1 MLRHVPV
8 TREADSTTMK
18 LKSTTFT
25 LAACS
30 LSLSGSLFAASLE
43 VDVKDAHGNGVADA
57 AIYLESLTGT
67 LPARPRPAEIEQKSR
82 KFMPLM
88 TVIQTGSEI
97 AFPNNDTVRHHVY
110 SFSPAKP
117 FELKLYSGTPG
128 SPVLFDKPGTVVI
141 GCNIHDRMVA
151 YIQVVNTPYF
161 GKTNDTGRVRI
172 TDLPAGKYRLKA
184 WHPQLLLGATMPDL
198 EISIVKQDVAV
209 SIALNPATDS
219 KPH

>member
-1 MLRHVPV
+1 
-8 TREADSTTMK
+8 MK

>member
-1 MLRHVPV
+1 
-8 TREADSTTMK
+8 MK
-18 LKSTTFT
+18 LKFITYT

-30 LSLSGSLFAASLE
+30 LILSGASFAASLD
-43 VDVKDAHGNGVADA
+43 VDVRDAHGNALADA
-57 AIYLESLTGT
+57 AIYVESLTGT
-67 LPARPRPAEIEQKSR
+67 LPTRPRPAEIEQKNR

-117 FELKLYSGTPG
+117 FELKLYSGTPS
-128 SPVLFDKPGTVVI
+128 SPVLFNKAGTVVI

-161 GKTNDTGRVRI
+161 AKTNETGKVRI
-172 TDLPAGKYRLKA
+172 NDLPAGKYRLRA
-184 WHPQLLLGATMPDL
+184 WHSQLLSGATMPEP
-198 EISIVKQDVAV
+198 EIDMIKQDVAV
-209 SIALNPATDS
+209 SIALHPGTDS

>member
-1 MLRHVPV
+1 
-8 TREADSTTMK
+8 MK
-18 LKSTTFT
+18 LKLTTYT

-30 LSLSGSLFAASLE
+30 LSLSGSLFATSLE
-43 VDVKDAHGNGVADA
+43 VDVKDAYGNGVADA
-57 AIYLESLTGT
+57 AIYVETMTGT
-67 LPARPRPAEIEQKSR
+67 LPIRPRPTEIEQKNR
-82 KFMPLM
+82 KFMPLV
-88 TVIQTGSEI
+88 TVVQTGSEI
-97 AFPNNDTVRHHVY
+97 AFPNNDSVRHHVY

-161 GKTNDTGRVRI
+161 GKTNETGKVRI
-172 TDLPAGKYRLKA
+172 IDLPAGKYRLKA
-184 WHPQLLLGATMPDL
+184 WHPQLLSGATMPEQ
-198 EISIVKQDVAV
+198 EILIGKQDVAL